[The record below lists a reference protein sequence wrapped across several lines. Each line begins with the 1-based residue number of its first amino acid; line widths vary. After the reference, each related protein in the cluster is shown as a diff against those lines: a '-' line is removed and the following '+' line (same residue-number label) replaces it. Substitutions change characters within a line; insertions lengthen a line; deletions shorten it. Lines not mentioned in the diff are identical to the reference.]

1 MSYRTMFGKDLETKI
16 EVVEEDVTIID
27 HIVDHKDHKV
37 ELQYKHKVMIETEE
51 SAIEK
56 IDLPPVQSNTGVSL
70 TDSIF
75 GAGDDIDTADDY
87 ELMFGTMNKYDTE
100 YDRIDYGF
108 EDHNRYRRTY

>member
-1 MSYRTMFGKDLETKI
+1 MFGKDLETKI
-16 EVVEEDVTIID
+16 EVVEEDVTMID
-27 HIVDHKDHKV
+27 HV
-37 ELQYKHKVMIETEE
+37 ELQYKHRVMIETEE
-51 SAIEK
+51 SYAIEK